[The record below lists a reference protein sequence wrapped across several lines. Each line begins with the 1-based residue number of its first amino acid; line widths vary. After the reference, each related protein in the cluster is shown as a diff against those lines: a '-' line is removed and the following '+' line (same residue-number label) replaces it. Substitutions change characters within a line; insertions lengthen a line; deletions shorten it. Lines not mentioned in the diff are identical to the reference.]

1 MFFSDI
7 KELFKNVEISVKERM
22 STVEASFSIYRS
34 QLSNLNEL
42 IAICSNIPDRDQL
55 EFNMEDCS
63 GYVVTIRNV
72 GTNEK
77 KLFEFID
84 QINPDD
90 EIYITIQIDKIVSGN
105 RFSIYDYPSFVSDL
119 INRPFLEIMDW
130 FSNLLKGRSELF
142 FEVYD
147 YDISLSTRTIAFES
161 FGSAAFSTSIDRME
175 RIALCR
181 NMSVFYNM
189 DKYELIP
196 DDFVIMGIKRSG
208 DELVPLFDKMATVL
222 SLLYV
227 VSSSTINSDGIN
239 LQINGQRTLKS
250 SLAFEGIVKNEKW
263 ISTYDWIYDGGNAT
277 DKMLIAN
284 NVMSLYCKY
293 DNFLNTDDVMFEAI
307 KTNYRLYLRNNVTQ
321 YLDMK
326 RDISKFIQDI
336 VSQVSDYA
344 LSILLK
350 FKNNLIAMAGFLF
363 TVVLAQLGS
372 QQSFKDVFNKDAI
385 WLFEFFLFG
394 SVGYLIVCLIESLYQ
409 MRKIKEGYKELKNN
423 YKDVLSAFEIEET
436 FQKDKLFKN
445 TKKTAYLGIIIGSVI
460 WGVLLASGIFIIEF
474 LTANRGLVFWL
485 LSKIK

>member
-1 MFFSDI
+1 
-7 KELFKNVEISVKERM
+7 
-22 STVEASFSIYRS
+22 
-34 QLSNLNEL
+34 
-42 IAICSNIPDRDQL
+42 
-55 EFNMEDCS
+55 
-63 GYVVTIRNV
+63 
-72 GTNEK
+72 
-77 KLFEFID
+77 
-84 QINPDD
+84 
-90 EIYITIQIDKIVSGN
+90 
-105 RFSIYDYPSFVSDL
+105 
-119 INRPFLEIMDW
+119 
-130 FSNLLKGRSELF
+130 
-142 FEVYD
+142 
-147 YDISLSTRTIAFES
+147 
-161 FGSAAFSTSIDRME
+161 
-175 RIALCR
+175 
-181 NMSVFYNM
+181 M

-250 SLAFEGIVKNEKW
+250 SLAFEGVVKNEKW

-344 LSILLK
+344 LSILSK

-409 MRKIKEGYKELKNN
+409 MRKIKEGYEELKNN